1 MNRLVQWW
9 RRWRTRLT
17 TAEQSNPELHEEVK
31 AAQWLDP
38 FPEPVE
44 WEITDT
50 LDLHSIPPKQI
61 KAVVEEYL
69 FQAQQRGFPV
79 VRLIHGKGIGV
90 QRETVRKILRRTSFV
105 REYHDAPDAS
115 GWGATIAYLA
125 TEPQIS
131 ESENGQLE

>member
-9 RRWRTRLT
+9 RRWRTRPT
-17 TAEQSNPELHEEVK
+17 TTEHDNPKFHAEAD
-31 AAQWLDP
+31 AAEWLDP
-38 FPEPVE
+38 FPEPVA

-50 LDLHSIPPKQI
+50 LDLHSIPPRQV

-69 FQAQQRGFPV
+69 FQAQQRGFSV

-105 REYHDAPDAS
+105 REFHDAPDAS
-115 GWGATIAYLA
+115 GWGATIAYLEA
-125 TEPQIS
+125 EPQIS
-131 ESENGQLE
+131 ESVNGQLE

>member
-9 RRWRTRLT
+9 RRWRTRPT
-17 TAEQSNPELHEEVK
+17 TAEQSNPELHEEAK

-50 LDLHSIPPKQI
+50 LDLHSISPKQI

-69 FQAQQRGFPV
+69 FQAQQRGFTV

-90 QRETVRKILRRTSFV
+90 QRETVRKILQRTSFV
-105 REYHDAPDAS
+105 REFHDAPDAS
-115 GWGATIAYLA
+115 GWGATIAYF
-125 TEPQIS
+125 EPHPQIS
-131 ESENGQLE
+131 ESVNGQLE